1 MNRKIIPLLF
11 MLTLLVQIGVPV
23 ALALPQY
30 LTNVTPNATVIKTPN
45 ATLTPT
51 ATVTKTPIA
60 TLTPTPIITRKP
72 IPAATPKI
80 TTVKPTATPRVPGF
94 ELMVSIAGLLAC
106 FFLSKRRN

>member
-1 MNRKIIPLLF
+1 MNRKTIHLL
-11 MLTLLVQIGVPV
+11 LILALLAQIGVPE
-23 ALALPQY
+23 ALAQPQY
-30 LTNVTPNATVIKTPN
+30 LTNITPTATVTKAPN